1 MYIKFINL
9 FAPTIPPCYNIRMNW
24 LKNITTQN
32 RLIILGLL
40 STTIVMLC
48 LTCFAVNKIKKDLN
62 NGYKNFGQIISKT
75 LAIESVEITKDIP
88 ELSKYDT
95 LRSHSLS
102 ILGSNDD
109 IAYIEFKDENSKT
122 IYSSEEDYS
131 KRADTAKIV
140 VSSPMVLKLGA
151 ASKTVGSVMVG
162 LSGTI
167 INEVTDTTT
176 TSLIMVFALTWGL
189 IILVMLA
196 HTILSTKELKLL
208 QDGVKKISSGS
219 FGIKVESQ
227 GMSKELQQLFEAFND
242 MSTRLHQYEEQNTGQ
257 LTLEKNK
264 LEAVLACIA
273 NGVVV
278 CDNYDNVILV
288 NNHAQQL
295 LDVTPNEILKTK
307 IQQYCDTNGEMCF
320 KERIDQF
327 KDTPLDIMEQR
338 PLAFNIEVNKRIIKS
353 IMSPMFT
360 VNREYV
366 GYIIVLIDVTK
377 EIEMD
382 NLRSHFISNVSHELR
397 TPVTVLRS
405 YIDTLYNYGNDFD
418 FNTQK
423 EFIGVMNQE
432 IIRLNRMVNDILDFS
447 RYESQN
453 VKLEKTKQDIM
464 PVIED
469 VVDEMKIIASEHNL
483 TFSIMKEPDL
493 PEIPFNKD
501 SIRRVMANIVSNAI
515 KYSPD
520 GKRIKIRAER
530 ARVGDYVEVSVEDQ
544 GQGIAEEYQ
553 QKIFDR
559 FFRVENDTHTIKGT
573 GLGLHLVKIS
583 IEKHHQ
589 GQVFVHSK
597 LGEGSTFGFRLP
609 INPIEDAEENADEM
623 PIKAPEQITA
633 ENNENDGWEISFE
646 KH

>member
-1 MYIKFINL
+1 M
-9 FAPTIPPCYNIRMNW
+9 
-24 LKNITTQN
+24 
-32 RLIILGLL
+32 
-40 STTIVMLC
+40 VC
-48 LTCFAVNKIKKDLN
+48 LTCFAVTKMQKDLDKA
-62 NGYKNFGQIISKT
+62 YKNFGQILSKT
-75 LAIESVEITKDIP
+75 LAIESVELTKDLP
-88 ELSKYDT
+88 ELYKYDT
-95 LRSHSLS
+95 LRSHTLS
-102 ILGSNDD
+102 ILNSNDD
-109 IAYIEFKDENSKT
+109 ISFIEFRDADSRT
-122 IYSSEEDYS
+122 IYTSEEDYS

-140 VSSPMVLKLGA
+140 VNSPMILKVGNK
-151 ASKTVGSVMVG
+151 SSNVGSVMVG

-167 INEVTDTTT
+167 INEITDTTSM
-176 TSLIMVFALTWGL
+176 SLVMVFALTWGL
-189 IILVMLA
+189 IVLVMLA
-196 HTILSTKELKLL
+196 HVILSTKELKLL
-208 QDGVKKISSGS
+208 QDGVKKISSGT

-227 GMSKELQQLFEAFND
+227 GMSKEAKQLFDAFND
-242 MSTRLHQYEEQNTGQ
+242 MSSRLHKYEEQNIGQ

-264 LEAVLACIA
+264 LEAILACIA

-278 CDNYDNVILV
+278 CDNYDNIILV
-288 NNHAQQL
+288 NEHAQKL
-295 LDVTPNEILKTK
+295 LDVTPSEILKTK
-307 IQQYCDTNGEMCF
+307 IQQYCDTSGEMCF
-320 KERIDQF
+320 KDRIEQF
-327 KDTPLDIMEQR
+327 KDTPLDVMEQR
-338 PLAFNIEVNKRIIKS
+338 PLAFNIEVSKRVIKS

-447 RYESQN
+447 RYEQQN

-469 VVDEMKIIASEHNL
+469 VIDEMKVLASEHNL
-483 TFSIMKEPDL
+483 TFSVIKEPDL

-501 SIRRVMANIVSNAI
+501 SIRRVMTNIVSNAI

-530 ARVGDYVEVSVEDQ
+530 ARVGDFVEVSVEDQ
-544 GQGIAEEYQ
+544 GQGIAPEYLD
-553 QKIFDR
+553 KIFDR
-559 FFRVENDTHTIKGT
+559 FFRIENATHTIKGT

-583 IEKHHQ
+583 VEKLHK
-589 GQVFVHSK
+589 GEVFVQSK

-609 INPIEDAEENADEM
+609 INPPKDDDEDSKDEM
-623 PIKAPEQITA
+623 PAKSPEILAA
-633 ENNENDGWEISFE
+633 ENNGNDGWEISFE

>member
-1 MYIKFINL
+1 M
-9 FAPTIPPCYNIRMNW
+9 
-24 LKNITTQN
+24 TTQN

-48 LTCFAVNKIKKDLN
+48 LTCFAVNKIKKDLDY
-62 NGYKNFGQIISKT
+62 GYKNFGQIISKT

-109 IAYIEFKDENSKT
+109 IAFIEFKDIDSRT
-122 IYSSEEDYS
+122 IYSSEEDYA
-131 KRADTAKIV
+131 KRAENAKIV
-140 VSSPMVLKLGA
+140 VSSPMILKYGA
-151 ASKTVGSVMVG
+151 KSQTVGSVVVG
-162 LSGTI
+162 LSGSI
-167 INEVTDTTT
+167 IGEITDTTT

-189 IILVMLA
+189 IVLVMLA

-208 QDGVKKISSGS
+208 QDGVKQISSGT

-227 GMSKELQQLFEAFND
+227 GMNKEAKQLFEAFND
-242 MSTRLHQYEEQNTGQ
+242 MSTRLHKYEEQNVGQ

-264 LEAVLACIA
+264 LEAILTCIA

-278 CDNYDNVILV
+278 CDNYDNVILI
-288 NNHAQQL
+288 NEHAQQL
-295 LDVTPNEILKTK
+295 LDVKPSEILKTK

-320 KERIDQF
+320 KERINQF
-327 KDTPLDIMEQR
+327 KDTPLDVMEQR
-338 PLAFNIEVNKRIIKS
+338 PLAFNIEVNQRVIKAV
-353 IMSPMFT
+353 MSPMFT
-360 VNREYV
+360 VNKEYV

-447 RYESQN
+447 RYQSQN

-469 VVDEMKIIASEHNL
+469 VVDEMKILASEHNL
-483 TFSIMKEPDL
+483 TISVIKEPDL

-501 SIRRVMANIVSNAI
+501 SIRRVIANIVSNAI

-544 GQGIAEEYQ
+544 GQGIAEEYLD
-553 QKIFDR
+553 KVFDR
-559 FFRVENDTHTIKGT
+559 FFRVETQTHSIKGT

-583 IEKHHQ
+583 VEKHHQ
-589 GQVFVHSK
+589 GQVFVQSK

-609 INPIEDAEENADEM
+609 INPPAEDEETQENTDEM
-623 PIKAPEQITA
+623 PIEANEVKQIPSDSKT
-633 ENNENDGWEISFE
+633 NDGWEISFE

>member
-1 MYIKFINL
+1 M
-9 FAPTIPPCYNIRMNW
+9 
-24 LKNITTQN
+24 TTQN

-62 NGYKNFGQIISKT
+62 YGYKNFGQIISKT

-95 LRSHSLS
+95 LRTHSLS

-109 IAYIEFKDENSKT
+109 IAFIEFKDKDSRI
-122 IYSSEEDYS
+122 IYSSVEDYS
-131 KRADTAKIV
+131 KRAETAKIV
-140 VSSPMVLKLGA
+140 VSSPMILKIGTY
-151 ASKTVGSVMVG
+151 SQTVGSVSVG
-162 LSGTI
+162 LSASI
-167 INEVTDTTT
+167 IGEITDTTT

-189 IILVMLA
+189 IVLVMLA

-208 QDGVKKISSGS
+208 QDGVKQISSGT

-227 GMSKELQQLFEAFND
+227 GMNKEAKQLFEAFND
-242 MSTRLHQYEEQNTGQ
+242 MSTRLHKYEEQNVGQ

-264 LEAVLACIA
+264 LEAILTCIA

-288 NNHAQQL
+288 NEHAQQL
-295 LDVTPNEILKTK
+295 LDVTPKEILKTK

-320 KERIDQF
+320 KDRINQF
-327 KDTPLDIMEQR
+327 KDTPLDVMEQR
-338 PLAFNIEVNKRIIKS
+338 PLAFNIEVNQRVIKAV
-353 IMSPMFT
+353 MSPMFT

-453 VKLEKTKQDIM
+453 IKLEKSKQDIM

-469 VVDEMKIIASEHNL
+469 VVDEMKILAGEHNL
-483 TFSIMKEPDL
+483 TFSVMKEPDL

-501 SIRRVMANIVSNAI
+501 SIRRVLSNIISNAI

-530 ARVGDYVEVSVEDQ
+530 ARIGDYVEVSVEDQ
-544 GQGIAEEYQ
+544 GQGIAEEYRE
-553 QKIFDR
+553 KVFDR
-559 FFRVENDTHTIKGT
+559 FFRIETQTHSIKGT

-583 IEKHHQ
+583 VEKHHH

-609 INPIEDAEENADEM
+609 INPPIDEDEETPQNNDEM
-623 PIKAPEQITA
+623 PITNTIEDKASTSETS
-633 ENNENDGWEISFE
+633 ENNGWEITFE

>member
-1 MYIKFINL
+1 M
-9 FAPTIPPCYNIRMNW
+9 
-24 LKNITTQN
+24 TTQN

-48 LTCFAVNKIKKDLN
+48 LTCFAVNKIKKDLDT
-62 NGYKNFGQIISKT
+62 GYKNFGQIISKT

-109 IAYIEFKDENSKT
+109 IAYIEFRDIDSRT

-131 KRADTAKIV
+131 KRAETARIIV
-140 VSSPMVLKLGA
+140 NSPMILKVGNH
-151 ASKTVGSVMVG
+151 SQTVGSVTVG
-162 LSGTI
+162 LSASI
-167 INEVTDTTT
+167 ISNITDTTT

-189 IILVMLA
+189 IVLVMLA

-208 QDGVKKISSGS
+208 QDGVKKISSGT

-227 GMSKELQQLFEAFND
+227 GMNKEAKQLFDAFND
-242 MSTRLHQYEEQNTGQ
+242 MSTRLHQYEEQNVGQ

-264 LEAVLACIA
+264 LEAILTCIA

-278 CDNYDNVILV
+278 CDNYDNVILI
-288 NNHAQQL
+288 NEHAQQL
-295 LDVTPNEILKTK
+295 LDVTPKEILKTK

-338 PLAFNIEVNKRIIKS
+338 PLAFNIEVNQRVIKAV
-353 IMSPMFT
+353 MSPMFT
-360 VNREYV
+360 VNKEYV

-418 FNTQK
+418 YNTQK

-453 VKLEKTKQDIM
+453 IKLEKTKQDIM
-464 PVIED
+464 PIIED
-469 VVDEMKIIASEHNL
+469 VVDEMKIIAAEHNL
-483 TFSIMKEPDL
+483 TFSVMKEPDL

-501 SIRRVMANIVSNAI
+501 SIRRVLSNIVSNAI

-530 ARVGDYVEVSVEDQ
+530 ARIGDYIEVSVEDQ
-544 GQGIAEEYQ
+544 GQGIAEEHLE
-553 QKIFDR
+553 KVFDR
-559 FFRVENDTHTIKGT
+559 FFRIETQTHSIKGT

-583 IEKHHQ
+583 VEKHHA

-597 LGEGSTFGFRLP
+597 LSEGSTFGFRLP
-609 INPIEDAEENADEM
+609 INPPAEEDEEQNNNDEM
-623 PIKAPEQITA
+623 PVQKKSVEQLTA
-633 ENNENDGWEISFE
+633 ENNGNDGWEISFE
-646 KH
+646 KY

>member
-1 MYIKFINL
+1 
-9 FAPTIPPCYNIRMNW
+9 MNW
-24 LKNITTQN
+24 YKDMTTQN

-48 LTCFAVNKIKKDLN
+48 LTCFAVGKIKKDLD

-109 IAYIEFKDENSKT
+109 IAFIEFKDENSRV

-131 KRADTAKIV
+131 KRAETAKIS
-140 VSSPMVLKLGA
+140 VSSPMVLKQGTT
-151 ASKTVGSVMVG
+151 SKNVGSVMVG

-167 INEVTDTTT
+167 INEVRQTT
-176 TSLIMVFALTWGL
+176 TSSLVIVFALTWGL
-189 IILVMLA
+189 IILVLIA
-196 HTILSTKELKLL
+196 HTILTTKELKLL
-208 QDGVKKISSGS
+208 QDGVKKISSGA

-227 GMSKELQQLFEAFND
+227 GMSKELKQLFEAFND
-242 MSTRLHQYEEQNTGQ
+242 MSSRLHQFEEQNIGQ

-264 LEAVLACIA
+264 LEAVLTCIA

-307 IQQYCDTNGEMCF
+307 IQQYCDTNGELCF
-320 KERIDQF
+320 KDRIEQF
-327 KDTPLDIMEQR
+327 KDTPLDVMEQR
-338 PLAFNIEVNKRIIKS
+338 PLAFNIEVNKRVIKAV
-353 IMSPMFT
+353 MSPMFT
-360 VNREYV
+360 VNHEYV

-469 VVDEMKIIASEHNL
+469 VVDEMKVLAGEHNL
-483 TFSIMKEPDL
+483 TFSVIKEPDL

-501 SIRRVMANIVSNAI
+501 SIRRVVANIVSNAI

-530 ARVGDYVEVSVEDQ
+530 ARIGDYVEVSVEDQ
-544 GQGIAEEYQ
+544 GPGIAPEYQ

-583 IEKHHQ
+583 VEKHHQ
-589 GQVFVHSK
+589 GQVFVQSK
-597 LGEGSTFGFRLP
+597 VGEGSTFGFRLP
-609 INPIEDAEENADEM
+609 INPPAEEDDNADEM
-623 PIKAPEQITA
+623 PTSSKDVEQLTA
-633 ENNENDGWEISFE
+633 ENNGNDGWEISFE
-646 KH
+646 KR

>member
-1 MYIKFINL
+1 MTWIKNL
-9 FAPTIPPCYNIRMNW
+9 
-24 LKNITTQN
+24 TTQN
-32 RLIILGLL
+32 RLIIFGLV
-40 STTIVMLC
+40 STTLVMVC
-48 LTCFAVNKIKKDLN
+48 LTCFAVNKIQKNLDT
-62 NGYKNFGQIISKT
+62 GYKNFGQIISKT
-75 LAIESVEITKDIP
+75 LAIESVEITKDIS

-109 IAYIEFKDENSKT
+109 ISFIEFKDNNSRT
-122 IYSSEEDYS
+122 IYSSREDYS
-131 KRADTAKIV
+131 KRAETAKIA
-140 VSSPMVLKLGA
+140 VSSPMILKNGA
-151 ASKTVGSVMVG
+151 NSQTVGSVMVG

-167 INEVTDTTT
+167 IGAITDTTT

-189 IILVMLA
+189 IVLVMLA
-196 HTILSTKELKLL
+196 NTILSTKELKLL
-208 QDGVKKISSGS
+208 QDGVKQISSGT
-219 FGIKVESQ
+219 FGIKVESN
-227 GMSKELQQLFEAFND
+227 GMNKEAKQLFDAFND
-242 MSTRLHQYEEQNTGQ
+242 MSSRLHQYEEQNIGQ

-264 LEAVLACIA
+264 LEAILTCIA

-278 CDNYDNVILV
+278 CDNYDNVILI
-288 NNHAQQL
+288 NEHAQKL
-295 LDVTPNEILKTK
+295 LDVTPKEIMQTK

-320 KERIDQF
+320 KERIEQF
-327 KDTPLDIMEQR
+327 KDTPLDVIEQR
-338 PLAFNIEVNKRIIKS
+338 PLAFNIEVNQRVIKAV
-353 IMSPMFT
+353 MSPMFT
-360 VNREYV
+360 VNKEYV

-377 EIEMD
+377 VIEMD
-382 NLRSHFISNVSHELR
+382 KLRSHFISNVSHELR

-469 VVDEMKIIASEHNL
+469 VVDEMKILASEHHL
-483 TFSIMKEPDL
+483 TFSVMKEADL
-493 PEIPFNKD
+493 PEVPFNKD
-501 SIRRVMANIVSNAI
+501 SIRRVLANIVSNAI

-530 ARVGDYVEVSVEDQ
+530 ARVGDYIEISVEDQ
-544 GQGIAEEYQ
+544 GQCIAEEYLD
-553 QKIFDR
+553 KVFDR
-559 FFRVENDTHTIKGT
+559 FFRIETQTHSIKGT

-583 IEKHHQ
+583 VEKHHQ
-589 GQVFVHSK
+589 GQVFVQSK

-609 INPIEDAEENADEM
+609 INPVETDETDTPQDEM
-623 PIKAPEQITA
+623 PEKTEEEVKQIA
-633 ENNENDGWEISFE
+633 QQNNGNDGWEISFE
-646 KH
+646 KR

>member
-1 MYIKFINL
+1 MTWIKNL
-9 FAPTIPPCYNIRMNW
+9 
-24 LKNITTQN
+24 TTQN
-32 RLIILGLL
+32 RLIIFGLV
-40 STTIVMLC
+40 STTLVMVC
-48 LTCFAVNKIKKDLN
+48 LTCFAVNKIQKNLDT
-62 NGYKNFGQIISKT
+62 GYKNFGQIISKT

-109 IAYIEFKDENSKT
+109 ISFIEFKDNNSRT
-122 IYSSEEDYS
+122 IYSSREDYS
-131 KRADTAKIV
+131 KRAETAKIA
-140 VSSPMVLKLGA
+140 VSSPMILKNGA
-151 ASKTVGSVMVG
+151 NSQTVGSVMVG

-167 INEVTDTTT
+167 IGAITDTTT

-189 IILVMLA
+189 IVLVMLA
-196 HTILSTKELKLL
+196 NTILSTKELKLL
-208 QDGVKKISSGS
+208 QDGVKQISSGT
-219 FGIKVESQ
+219 FGIKVESN
-227 GMSKELQQLFEAFND
+227 GMNKEAKQLFDAFND
-242 MSTRLHQYEEQNTGQ
+242 MSSRLHQYEEQNIGQ

-264 LEAVLACIA
+264 LEAILTCIA

-278 CDNYDNVILV
+278 CDNYDNVILI
-288 NNHAQQL
+288 NEHAQKL
-295 LDVTPNEILKTK
+295 LDVTPKEIMQTK

-320 KERIDQF
+320 KERIEQF
-327 KDTPLDIMEQR
+327 KDTPLDVIEQR
-338 PLAFNIEVNKRIIKS
+338 PLAFNIEVNQRVIKAV
-353 IMSPMFT
+353 MSPMFT
-360 VNREYV
+360 VNKEYV

-382 NLRSHFISNVSHELR
+382 KLRSHFISNVSHELR

-469 VVDEMKIIASEHNL
+469 VVDEMKILASEHHL
-483 TFSIMKEPDL
+483 TFSVMKEADL
-493 PEIPFNKD
+493 PEVPFNKD
-501 SIRRVMANIVSNAI
+501 SIRRVLANIVSNAI

-520 GKRIKIRAER
+520 GKLIKIRAER
-530 ARVGDYVEVSVEDQ
+530 ARVGDYIEISVEDQ
-544 GQGIAEEYQ
+544 GQGIAEEYLD
-553 QKIFDR
+553 KVFDR
-559 FFRVENDTHTIKGT
+559 FFRIETQTHSIKGT

-583 IEKHHQ
+583 VEKHHQ
-589 GQVFVHSK
+589 GQVFVQSK

-609 INPIEDAEENADEM
+609 INPVETDETDTPQDEM
-623 PIKAPEQITA
+623 PEKTEEEVKQIA
-633 ENNENDGWEISFE
+633 QQNNGNDGWEISFE
-646 KH
+646 KR

>member
-1 MYIKFINL
+1 M
-9 FAPTIPPCYNIRMNW
+9 
-24 LKNITTQN
+24 TTQN

-48 LTCFAVNKIKKDLN
+48 LTCFAVNKIKKDLDT
-62 NGYKNFGQIISKT
+62 GYKNFGQIISKT

-109 IAYIEFKDENSKT
+109 IAFIEFKDNDSRT
-122 IYSSEEDYS
+122 IYSSDEDYS
-131 KRADTAKIV
+131 KRAETAKIV
-140 VSSPMVLKLGA
+140 VSSPMIQKIGTK
-151 ASKTVGSVMVG
+151 SQTVGSVLVG
-162 LSGTI
+162 LSGSI
-167 INEVTDTTT
+167 IGEITDTTT

-189 IILVMLA
+189 IVLVMLA

-208 QDGVKKISSGS
+208 QDGVKQISSGT

-227 GMSKELQQLFEAFND
+227 GMSKEAKQLFDSFND
-242 MSTRLHQYEEQNTGQ
+242 MSSRLHKYEEQNVGQ

-264 LEAVLACIA
+264 LEAILACIA

-278 CDNYDNVILV
+278 CDNYDNVILI
-288 NNHAQQL
+288 NEHAQQL
-295 LDVTPNEILKTK
+295 LDVTPKEILQTK
-307 IQQYCDTNGEMCF
+307 IQQYCDTNGELCF
-320 KERIDQF
+320 KDRINQF
-327 KDTPLDIMEQR
+327 KDTPLDVMEQR
-338 PLAFNIEVNKRIIKS
+338 PLAFNIDVNQGVVKAV
-353 IMSPMFT
+353 MSPMFT

-447 RYESQN
+447 RYESQQ
-453 VKLEKTKQDIM
+453 VKLEKTTQDIM

-469 VVDEMKIIASEHNL
+469 VVDEMKIIAGEHNL
-483 TFSIMKEPDL
+483 TFSVMKEPDL
-493 PEIPFNKD
+493 PEVPFNKD
-501 SIRRVMANIVSNAI
+501 SVRRVLSNIVSNAI

-530 ARVGDYVEVSVEDQ
+530 ARIGDFIEVSVEDQ
-544 GQGIAEEYQ
+544 GQGIAPEYLD
-553 QKIFDR
+553 KVFDR
-559 FFRVENDTHTIKGT
+559 FYRIETQTHSIKGT

-583 IEKHHQ
+583 VEKHHQ
-589 GQVFVHSK
+589 GQVFVQSK

-609 INPIEDAEENADEM
+609 INPVEEESENTDEM
-623 PIKAPEQITA
+623 PAKPIEQIAA
-633 ENNENDGWEISFE
+633 ENNGNDGWEISFE

>member
-1 MYIKFINL
+1 MTWIKNL
-9 FAPTIPPCYNIRMNW
+9 
-24 LKNITTQN
+24 TTQN
-32 RLIILGLL
+32 RLIIFGLV
-40 STTIVMLC
+40 STTLVMVC
-48 LTCFAVNKIKKDLN
+48 LTCFAVNKIQKNLDT
-62 NGYKNFGQIISKT
+62 GYKNFGQIISKT

-109 IAYIEFKDENSKT
+109 ISFIEFKDNNSRT
-122 IYSSEEDYS
+122 IYSSREDYS
-131 KRADTAKIV
+131 KRAETAKIA
-140 VSSPMVLKLGA
+140 VSSPMILKNGA
-151 ASKTVGSVMVG
+151 NSQTVGSVMVG

-167 INEVTDTTT
+167 IGAITDTTT

-189 IILVMLA
+189 IVLVMLA
-196 HTILSTKELKLL
+196 NTILSTKELKLL
-208 QDGVKKISSGS
+208 QDGVKQISSGT
-219 FGIKVESQ
+219 FGIKVESN
-227 GMSKELQQLFEAFND
+227 GMNKEAKQLFDAFND
-242 MSTRLHQYEEQNTGQ
+242 MSSRLHQYEEQNIGQ

-264 LEAVLACIA
+264 LEAILTCIA

-278 CDNYDNVILV
+278 CDNYDNVILI
-288 NNHAQQL
+288 NEHAQKL
-295 LDVTPNEILKTK
+295 LDVTPKEIMQTK

-320 KERIDQF
+320 KERIEQF
-327 KDTPLDIMEQR
+327 KDTPLDVIEQR
-338 PLAFNIEVNKRIIKS
+338 PLAFNIEVNQRVIKAV
-353 IMSPMFT
+353 MSPMFT
-360 VNREYV
+360 VNKEYV

-382 NLRSHFISNVSHELR
+382 KLRSHFISNVSHELI

-469 VVDEMKIIASEHNL
+469 VVDEMKILASEHHL
-483 TFSIMKEPDL
+483 TFSVMKEADL
-493 PEIPFNKD
+493 PEVPFNKD
-501 SIRRVMANIVSNAI
+501 SIRRVLANIVSNAI

-530 ARVGDYVEVSVEDQ
+530 ARVGDYIEISVEDQ
-544 GQGIAEEYQ
+544 GQGIAEEYLD
-553 QKIFDR
+553 KVFDR
-559 FFRVENDTHTIKGT
+559 FFRIETQTHSIKGT

-583 IEKHHQ
+583 VEKHHQ
-589 GQVFVHSK
+589 GQVFVQSK

-609 INPIEDAEENADEM
+609 INPVETDETDTPQDEM
-623 PIKAPEQITA
+623 PEKTEEEVKQIA
-633 ENNENDGWEISFE
+633 QQNNGNDGWEISFE
-646 KH
+646 KR

>member
-1 MYIKFINL
+1 M
-9 FAPTIPPCYNIRMNW
+9 
-24 LKNITTQN
+24 TTQN

-62 NGYKNFGQIISKT
+62 YGYKNFGQIISKT

-95 LRSHSLS
+95 LRTHSLS

-109 IAYIEFKDENSKT
+109 IAFIEFKDKDSRI
-122 IYSSEEDYS
+122 IYSSVEDYS
-131 KRADTAKIV
+131 KRAETAKIV
-140 VSSPMVLKLGA
+140 VSSPMILKIGTY
-151 ASKTVGSVMVG
+151 SQTVGSVSVG
-162 LSGTI
+162 LSASI
-167 INEVTDTTT
+167 IGEITDTTT

-189 IILVMLA
+189 IVLVMLA

-208 QDGVKKISSGS
+208 QDGVKQISSGT

-227 GMSKELQQLFEAFND
+227 GMNKEAKQLFEAFND
-242 MSTRLHQYEEQNTGQ
+242 MSTRLHKYEEQNVGQ

-264 LEAVLACIA
+264 LEAILTCIA

-278 CDNYDNVILV
+278 CDNYDNVILI
-288 NNHAQQL
+288 NEHAQQL
-295 LDVTPNEILKTK
+295 LDVTPKEILKTK

-320 KERIDQF
+320 KDRINQF
-327 KDTPLDIMEQR
+327 KDTPLDVMEQR
-338 PLAFNIEVNKRIIKS
+338 PLAFNIEVNQRVIKAV
-353 IMSPMFT
+353 MSPMFT

-453 VKLEKTKQDIM
+453 IKLEKSKQDIM

-469 VVDEMKIIASEHNL
+469 VVDEMKILAGEHNL
-483 TFSIMKEPDL
+483 TFSVMKEPDL

-501 SIRRVMANIVSNAI
+501 SIRRVLSNIISNAI

-530 ARVGDYVEVSVEDQ
+530 ARIGDYVEVSVEDQ

-553 QKIFDR
+553 EKVFDR
-559 FFRVENDTHTIKGT
+559 FFRIETQTHSIKGT

-583 IEKHHQ
+583 VEKHHH

-609 INPIEDAEENADEM
+609 INPPIDEDEETPQNNDEM
-623 PIKAPEQITA
+623 PITNAIEDKTSTTETS
-633 ENNENDGWEISFE
+633 ENNGWEITFE

>member
-1 MYIKFINL
+1 M
-9 FAPTIPPCYNIRMNW
+9 
-24 LKNITTQN
+24 
-32 RLIILGLL
+32 
-40 STTIVMLC
+40 
-48 LTCFAVNKIKKDLN
+48 
-62 NGYKNFGQIISKT
+62 
-75 LAIESVEITKDIP
+75 
-88 ELSKYDT
+88 
-95 LRSHSLS
+95 
-102 ILGSNDD
+102 
-109 IAYIEFKDENSKT
+109 

-131 KRADTAKIV
+131 KRAETAKIS
-140 VSSPMVLKLGA
+140 VSSPMVLKQGTT
-151 ASKTVGSVMVG
+151 SKNVGSVMVG

-167 INEVTDTTT
+167 INEVRHTT
-176 TSLIMVFALTWGL
+176 TSSLIIVFALTWGL
-189 IILVMLA
+189 IILVLIA
-196 HTILSTKELKLL
+196 HTILTTKELKLL
-208 QDGVKKISSGS
+208 QDGVKKISSGA

-227 GMSKELQQLFEAFND
+227 GMSKELKQLFEAFND
-242 MSTRLHQYEEQNTGQ
+242 MSSRLHQFEEQNIGQ

-264 LEAVLACIA
+264 LEAVLTCIA

-307 IQQYCDTNGEMCF
+307 IQQYCDTNGELCF
-320 KERIDQF
+320 KDRIEQF
-327 KDTPLDIMEQR
+327 KDTPLDVMEQR
-338 PLAFNIEVNKRIIKS
+338 PLAFNIEVNKRVIKAV
-353 IMSPMFT
+353 MSPMFT
-360 VNREYV
+360 VNHEYV

-469 VVDEMKIIASEHNL
+469 VVDEMKVLAGEHNL
-483 TFSIMKEPDL
+483 TFSVIKEPDL

-501 SIRRVMANIVSNAI
+501 SIRRVVANIVSNAI

-530 ARVGDYVEVSVEDQ
+530 ARIGDYIEVSVEDQ
-544 GQGIAEEYQ
+544 GPGIAPEYQ

-583 IEKHHQ
+583 VEKHHK
-589 GQVFVHSK
+589 GQVFVQSK
-597 LGEGSTFGFRLP
+597 VGEGSTFGFRLP
-609 INPIEDAEENADEM
+609 INPPAEEDDNADEM
-623 PIKAPEQITA
+623 PTSSKDVEQLTA
-633 ENNENDGWEISFE
+633 ENNGNDGWEISFE
-646 KH
+646 KR

>member
-1 MYIKFINL
+1 
-9 FAPTIPPCYNIRMNW
+9 MNW
-24 LKNITTQN
+24 YKDMTTQN

-48 LTCFAVNKIKKDLN
+48 LTCFAVGKIKKDLD
-62 NGYKNFGQIISKT
+62 NGYKNFGHIISKT

-109 IAYIEFKDENSKT
+109 IAFIEFKDENSRV

-131 KRADTAKIV
+131 KRAETAKIS
-140 VSSPMVLKLGA
+140 VSSPMVLKQGTT
-151 ASKTVGSVMVG
+151 SKNVGSVMVG

-167 INEVTDTTT
+167 INEVRQTT
-176 TSLIMVFALTWGL
+176 TSSLVIVFALTWGL
-189 IILVMLA
+189 IILVLIA
-196 HTILSTKELKLL
+196 HTILTTKELKLL
-208 QDGVKKISSGS
+208 QDGVKKISSGA

-227 GMSKELQQLFEAFND
+227 GMSKELKQLFEAFND
-242 MSTRLHQYEEQNTGQ
+242 MSSRLHQFEEQNIGQ

-264 LEAVLACIA
+264 LEAVLTCIA

-307 IQQYCDTNGEMCF
+307 IQQYCDTNGELCF
-320 KERIDQF
+320 KDRIEQF
-327 KDTPLDIMEQR
+327 KDTPLDVMEQR
-338 PLAFNIEVNKRIIKS
+338 PLAFNIEVNKRVIKAV
-353 IMSPMFT
+353 MSPMFT
-360 VNREYV
+360 VNHEYV

-469 VVDEMKIIASEHNL
+469 VVDEMKVLAGEHNL
-483 TFSIMKEPDL
+483 TFSVIKEPDL

-501 SIRRVMANIVSNAI
+501 SIRRVVANIVSNAI

-530 ARVGDYVEVSVEDQ
+530 ARIGDYVEVSVEDQ
-544 GQGIAEEYQ
+544 GPGIAPEYQ

-583 IEKHHQ
+583 VEKHHK
-589 GQVFVHSK
+589 GQVFVQSK
-597 LGEGSTFGFRLP
+597 VGEGSTFGFRLP
-609 INPIEDAEENADEM
+609 INPPAEEDDNADEM
-623 PIKAPEQITA
+623 PTSSKEVEQLTA
-633 ENNENDGWEISFE
+633 ENNGNDGWEISFE
-646 KH
+646 KR

>member
-1 MYIKFINL
+1 MTWIKNL
-9 FAPTIPPCYNIRMNW
+9 
-24 LKNITTQN
+24 TTQN
-32 RLIILGLL
+32 RLIIFGLV
-40 STTIVMLC
+40 STTLVMVC
-48 LTCFAVNKIKKDLN
+48 LTCFAVNKIQKNLDT
-62 NGYKNFGQIISKT
+62 GYKNFGQIISKT

-109 IAYIEFKDENSKT
+109 ISFIEFKDNNSRT
-122 IYSSEEDYS
+122 IYSSREDYS
-131 KRADTAKIV
+131 KRAETAKIA
-140 VSSPMVLKLGA
+140 VSSPMILKNGA
-151 ASKTVGSVMVG
+151 NSQTVGSVMVG

-167 INEVTDTTT
+167 IGAITDTTT

-189 IILVMLA
+189 IVLVMLA
-196 HTILSTKELKLL
+196 NTILSTKELKLL
-208 QDGVKKISSGS
+208 QDGVKQISSGT
-219 FGIKVESQ
+219 FGIKVESN
-227 GMSKELQQLFEAFND
+227 GMNKEAKQLFDAFND
-242 MSTRLHQYEEQNTGQ
+242 MSSRLHQYEEQNIGQ

-264 LEAVLACIA
+264 LEAILTCIA

-278 CDNYDNVILV
+278 CDNYDNVILI
-288 NNHAQQL
+288 NEHAQKL
-295 LDVTPNEILKTK
+295 LDVTPKEIMQTK

-320 KERIDQF
+320 KERIEQF
-327 KDTPLDIMEQR
+327 KDTPLDVIEQR
-338 PLAFNIEVNKRIIKS
+338 PLAFNIEVNQRVIKAV
-353 IMSPMFT
+353 MSPMFT
-360 VNREYV
+360 VNKEYV

-382 NLRSHFISNVSHELR
+382 KLRSHFISNVSHELR

-469 VVDEMKIIASEHNL
+469 VVDEMKILASEHHL
-483 TFSIMKEPDL
+483 TFSVMKEADL
-493 PEIPFNKD
+493 PEVPFNKD
-501 SIRRVMANIVSNAI
+501 SIRRVLANIVSNAI

-530 ARVGDYVEVSVEDQ
+530 ARVGDYIEISVEDQ
-544 GQGIAEEYQ
+544 GQGIAEEYLD
-553 QKIFDR
+553 KVFDR
-559 FFRVENDTHTIKGT
+559 FFRIETQTHSIKGT

-583 IEKHHQ
+583 VEKHHQ
-589 GQVFVHSK
+589 GQVFVQSK

-609 INPIEDAEENADEM
+609 INPVETDETDTPQDEM
-623 PIKAPEQITA
+623 PEKTEEEVKQIA
-633 ENNENDGWEISFE
+633 QQNNGNDGWEISFE
-646 KH
+646 KR

>member
-1 MYIKFINL
+1 MTWIKNL
-9 FAPTIPPCYNIRMNW
+9 
-24 LKNITTQN
+24 TTQN
-32 RLIILGLL
+32 RLIILGLV
-40 STTIVMLC
+40 STTLVMVC
-48 LTCFAVNKIKKDLN
+48 LTCFAVNKIQKNLDT
-62 NGYKNFGQIISKT
+62 GYKNFGQIISKT

-109 IAYIEFKDENSKT
+109 IAFIEFKDNNSRT
-122 IYSSEEDYS
+122 IYSSREDYS
-131 KRADTAKIV
+131 KRAETAKIA
-140 VSSPMVLKLGA
+140 VSSPMILKNGA
-151 ASKTVGSVMVG
+151 TSQTVGSVMVG

-167 INEVTDTTT
+167 IGAITDTTT

-189 IILVMLA
+189 IVLVMLA

-208 QDGVKKISSGS
+208 QDGVKQISSGT
-219 FGIKVESQ
+219 FGIKVEAT
-227 GMSKELQQLFEAFND
+227 GMNKEAKQLFDAFND
-242 MSTRLHQYEEQNTGQ
+242 MSTRLHQYEEQNIGQ

-264 LEAVLACIA
+264 LEAILTCIA

-278 CDNYDNVILV
+278 CDNYDNVILI
-288 NNHAQQL
+288 NEHAQKL
-295 LDVTPNEILKTK
+295 LDVTPKEIMRTK
-307 IQQYCDTNGEMCF
+307 IQQYCDTNGELCF
-320 KERIDQF
+320 KERIEQF
-327 KDTPLDIMEQR
+327 KDTPLDVIEQR
-338 PLAFNIEVNKRIIKS
+338 PLAFNIEVNQRVIKAV
-353 IMSPMFT
+353 MSPMFT
-360 VNREYV
+360 VNKEYV

-382 NLRSHFISNVSHELR
+382 KLRSHFISNVSHELR

-453 VKLEKTKQDIM
+453 VKLEKTRQDIM

-469 VVDEMKIIASEHNL
+469 VIDEMKILASEHHL
-483 TFSIMKEPDL
+483 TFSVMKEPDL
-493 PEIPFNKD
+493 PEVPFNKD
-501 SIRRVMANIVSNAI
+501 SIRRVLANIVSNAI

-530 ARVGDYVEVSVEDQ
+530 ARVGDYIEVSVEDQ
-544 GQGIAEEYQ
+544 GQGIAEEYLD
-553 QKIFDR
+553 KVFDR
-559 FFRVENDTHTIKGT
+559 FFRVETQTHSIKGT

-583 IEKHHQ
+583 VEKHHQ

-609 INPIEDAEENADEM
+609 INPVEPEEEQSQDEM
-623 PIKAPEQITA
+623 PKKTEEDEVNEVKQIA
-633 ENNENDGWEISFE
+633 QQNNGNDGWEISFE
-646 KH
+646 RH

>member
-1 MYIKFINL
+1 
-9 FAPTIPPCYNIRMNW
+9 MNW
-24 LKNITTQN
+24 YKDMTTQN

-48 LTCFAVNKIKKDLN
+48 LTCFAVGKIKKDLD

-109 IAYIEFKDENSKT
+109 IAFIEFKDENSRV

-131 KRADTAKIV
+131 KRAETAKIS
-140 VSSPMVLKLGA
+140 VSSPMVLKQGTT
-151 ASKTVGSVMVG
+151 SKNVGSVMVG

-167 INEVTDTTT
+167 INEVRQTT
-176 TSLIMVFALTWGL
+176 TSSLVIVFALTWGL
-189 IILVMLA
+189 IILVLIA
-196 HTILSTKELKLL
+196 HTILTTKELKLL
-208 QDGVKKISSGS
+208 QDGVKKISSGA

-227 GMSKELQQLFEAFND
+227 GMSKELKQLFEAFND
-242 MSTRLHQYEEQNTGQ
+242 MSSRLHQFEEQNIGQ

-264 LEAVLACIA
+264 LEAVLTCIA

-307 IQQYCDTNGEMCF
+307 IQQYCDTNGELCF
-320 KERIDQF
+320 KDRIEQF
-327 KDTPLDIMEQR
+327 KDTPLDVMEQR
-338 PLAFNIEVNKRIIKS
+338 PLAFNIEVNKRVIKAV
-353 IMSPMFT
+353 MSPMFT
-360 VNREYV
+360 VNHEYV

-469 VVDEMKIIASEHNL
+469 VVDEMKVLAGEHNL
-483 TFSIMKEPDL
+483 TFSVIKEPDL

-501 SIRRVMANIVSNAI
+501 SIRRVVANIVSNAI

-530 ARVGDYVEVSVEDQ
+530 ARIGDYVEVSVEDQ
-544 GQGIAEEYQ
+544 GPGIAPEYQ

-583 IEKHHQ
+583 VEKHHQ
-589 GQVFVHSK
+589 GQVFVQSK
-597 LGEGSTFGFRLP
+597 VGEGSTFGFRLP
-609 INPIEDAEENADEM
+609 INPPAEEDDNADEM
-623 PIKAPEQITA
+623 PTSSKEVEQLTA
-633 ENNENDGWEISFE
+633 ENNGNDGWEISFE
-646 KH
+646 KR